1 MKTIQ
6 IKKPDIISRMSGVAY
21 GQHWLVV
28 SAEGDPRVV
37 WTSEPE
43 KLPTTLTGDF
53 VAAIPVGLYEDEQD
67 EMARSII
74 DGDEERSWRYV
85 TDTVESGTDVIQYT
99 RMVYPADWNEV
110 VETAVHQ
117 VADEWLELLNL
128 PTADIG
134 PWGFESSP
142 DGDGYTPIAPPFQ
155 LTWEGI
161 DN

>member
-53 VAAIPVGLYEDEQD
+53 VAAISCG
-67 EMARSII
+67 
-74 DGDEERSWRYV
+74 
-85 TDTVESGTDVIQYT
+85 
-99 RMVYPADWNEV
+99 
-110 VETAVHQ
+110 AVRR
-117 VADEWLELLNL
+117 
-128 PTADIG
+128 
-134 PWGFESSP
+134 
-142 DGDGYTPIAPPFQ
+142 
-155 LTWEGI
+155 
-161 DN
+161 